1 MAAVFVADSGNAAQA
16 ISGSMKNINADH
28 FPGS

>member
-28 FPGS
+28 